1 MCEIVGNRVILEA
14 YQQTTSKELT
24 VIKMSTSYIKK
35 TTQAAYSSASN
46 ADTLKKVLPLLV
58 ADDTLSSEQ
67 TMKEMDKF
75 YMAVQAAK

>member
-1 MCEIVGNRVILEA
+1 
-14 YQQTTSKELT
+14 
-24 VIKMSTSYIKK
+24 MSTSYIKK
-35 TTQAAYSSASN
+35 TTQVAYSNASN
-46 ADTLKKVLPLLV
+46 ADTLKKILPLLV